1 MLTIDEFVAEVRKGR
16 KIHCSNVEERTQ
28 SLILLQELGFKICD
42 TTDIFDDDTA
52 FLYPGIIGYG
62 DNPEEI
68 TCWRYIRRNI
78 TETDFIPYQHVPF
91 EEYYSLQE
99 CTEEFDKDFK
109 MLMGGV

>member
-16 KIHCSNVEERTQ
+16 KINCSNVEERTQ
-28 SLILLQELGFKICD
+28 SLILLQELGFELCD
-42 TTDIFDDDTA
+42 TTDIFDDDTI

-62 DNPEEI
+62 DNPEKI
-68 TCWRYIRRNI
+68 TCWCDI
-78 TETDFIPYQHVPF
+78 TEMHFIPYQHIPF

-99 CTEEFDKDFK
+99 PTKEEFDKDFK